1 MPRLGEE
8 FEQAEEAKAYE
19 YKSMEPGAYMCKVQQ
34 VLTEGTL
41 SGGRTWTSEE
51 KQYVMLLLDV
61 DEGEHAGKFS
71 DTYWEGKE
79 YAHRLYMSWKP
90 SAMGM
95 LKHTFAAFED
105 ANAGFDARAAF
116 EADKWDLFA
125 GKRLL
130 VLWNGQEYESNTGEL
145 RMSVRP
151 DRALTAEDKP
161 RPKVEKL
168 GGEKVD
174 YSDWQASQAQASTSP
189 APAAASGDMYT
200 DVPF

>member
-1 MPRLGEE
+1 MPKLGEE

-41 SGGRTWTSEE
+41 SRSTWTSDE

-71 DTYWEGKE
+71 DTYWDGKE

-95 LKHTFAAFED
+95 LKHTFAAFKD
-105 ANAGFDARAAF
+105 ANPGFDARAAF

-168 GGEKVD
+168 DGERVD
-174 YSDWQASQAQASTSP
+174 YADWQASQVQASTSP
-189 APAAASGDMYT
+189 APAADPYADS
-200 DVPF
+200 VPF

>member
-1 MPRLGEE
+1 MPKLGEE

-19 YKSMEPGAYMCKVQQ
+19 YKAMEPGAYMCKVQQ

-41 SGGRTWTSEE
+41 SRSTWTSDE
-51 KQYVMLLLDV
+51 KQYVMLLLDI

-95 LKHTFAAFED
+95 LKHTFAAFKD
-105 ANAGFDARAAF
+105 ANPGFDARAAF

-151 DRALTAEDKP
+151 DRALTADDKP

-168 GGEKVD
+168 DGERVD
-174 YSDWQASQAQASTSP
+174 YADWQASQAQASTSP
-189 APAAASGDMYT
+189 APAADPYADS
-200 DVPF
+200 VPF

>member
-1 MPRLGEE
+1 MPKLGEE

-41 SGGRTWTSEE
+41 SGGRTWTSDE

-61 DEGEHAGKFS
+61 DEGEHAGKFG

-116 EADKWDLFA
+116 EADRWELFA

-168 GGEKVD
+168 DGEKVD
-174 YSDWQASQAQASTSP
+174 YADWKAQQDGASTSP
-189 APAAASGDMYT
+189 APAADPYADS
-200 DVPF
+200 VPF